1 LTAYSKN
8 KSIRAL
14 LMAMIDLTERDM
26 IKSGF
31 RSNFL
36 LLEKLI
42 DQYWHSLV
50 DLALDMDSELLQL
63 RQVHFLGDMIVLF
76 FHF

>member
-1 LTAYSKN
+1 
-8 KSIRAL
+8 
-14 LMAMIDLTERDM
+14 MAMIDLTERDM

-31 RSNFL
+31 RSDFL